1 MSTPDPEEFSKDFFK
16 VRPQD
21 TILGFCDILRQTN
34 FWSLRSFP
42 FCYYWSIHEYITFIC
57 NPSTNESFLS
67 LVSLLSLE
75 EKGLLKRANFSSIV
89 RVGHISVSF
98 ANTVAPLLPLLCARC
113 IILAVG
119 WLFSKS
125 NFVSF
130 VCFGKLVKIDRYQL
144 SKLWKQNCF
153 SVEAFSTK
161 I

>member
-1 MSTPDPEEFSKDFFK
+1 MTFCG
-16 VRPQD
+16 RP
-21 TILGFCDILRQTN
+21 IFGPSVL
-34 FWSLRSFP
+34 SP
-42 FCYYWSIHEYITFIC
+42 FATTGVFMNTLLSSVIHQLM
-57 NPSTNESFLS
+57 NLFLS